1 MSTRRSDTGASY
13 LLDTNVISETRKK
26 RPDAKVQDWL
36 SRQPLYTQ
44 YLSVI
49 TLGELL
55 QGAKRA
61 RNSTQREDLLAWLE
75 RLEQRFDRRVLPID
89 AAVMRT
95 WSDVTALAIQSGQT
109 TPLLDSLIAAT
120 ALTHHLTLVT
130 RNTDDVQAL
139 GVKVLNPWLT

>member
-1 MSTRRSDTGASY
+1 MSTRRSDTGPSY
-13 LLDTNVISETRKK
+13 LLDTNVISEARKK
-26 RPDAKVQDWL
+26 QPDANVQAWL

-44 YLSVI
+44 HISAI
-49 TLGELL
+49 TFGELL

-61 RNSTQREDLLAWLE
+61 RTKTQRTDLLAWIE

-95 WSDVTALAIQSGQT
+95 WSEVTARAIQTGQT